1 MPVTANG
8 KDFMLDALFRNTL
21 GSEDVTHI
29 GAFQADAGQTGVTSV
44 ASTDIFTKT
53 AHGFSA
59 GDLVI
64 FTALTGGTGLKL
76 NYPYFVIATNL
87 AANTF
92 MVSEKPGGAS
102 ADHTSNVT
110 AGTVQ
115 RFVELSGGSP
125 AYARKSIAFN
135 AASFGSIDDSTN
147 GAVIDVAA
155 GAKVSALGLFSALT
169 SGTLQVFD
177 LVTEETFAAQGTYTV
192 TDVDIDLLLA
202 DG

>member
-1 MPVTANG
+1 MPITANG

-21 GSEDVTHI
+21 GADDVTHI
-29 GAFQADAGQTGVTSV
+29 GALQADTAQTGVTSV

-53 AHGFSA
+53 AHGFAA

-76 NYPYFVIATNL
+76 NYPYFVIAGNL

-92 MVSEKPGGAS
+92 QISEKPAGAS
-102 ADHTSNVT
+102 VDHTTNVT

-115 RFVELSGGSP
+115 RFVELTGGSP
-125 AYARKSIAFN
+125 AYARKTIAFN

-147 GAVIDVAA
+147 GAVIDVPAA
-155 GAKVSALGLFSALT
+155 GKVSALGLYSAVT
-169 SGTLQVFD
+169 AGTLQVFD